1 MKLGKY
7 FLKETPAG
15 SKTLIYSGDR
25 EIKIHSAYDPVKES
39 ERAVSSFK
47 RGRSSLVL
55 VSGLGLAYHIG
66 ALRKRFS
73 DAQIIVI
80 EKEKE
85 VIALAA
91 DVNPGVLGGIQV
103 INSEADLPM
112 IFEELNMSEFRG
124 ISHYFHKPSYMINRE
139 FYDSIA
145 LNIKQ
150 YISSKVSDLLTRF
163 EFEERWVE
171 NIFTNLHHVYGSG
184 LAADLFGKFK
194 GYTGIIVSAGPSLK
208 KNAHLLNS
216 IRDRALVLSVDTA
229 AKALEKEGVIPHF
242 IMTLDAQKHSVKH
255 FLGLK
260 SHSPALL
267 ADIVS
272 SPAILRIYGGKKFIS
287 TTSKY
292 YTNTRNESVRETT
305 PVMDWLEKSIQPIGD
320 IQSGGSVATSAF
332 DLMMNLGCNPIILVG
347 QDLAYTGRE
356 IHCSGTHHND
366 DWLRKINRFLNLDT
380 INQRVIRKRK
390 IKYVD
395 AFGGRGTI
403 ISDFVLDL
411 YRSWFE
417 DSAQKVSQEII
428 NATEG
433 GARIR
438 NTVEKELL
446 TIAGETPVK
455 EKTPD
460 EIIAECSQNPGTQAP
475 RKMIQRLENT
485 LKQLAELKKG
495 AEKGLN
501 GDSSSPLPGL
511 IEKYDLMQLLNPYLR
526 KSETYV
532 LRQDISGKEAED
544 IFYKS
549 IIQAHNKLVPLIKR
563 AVKNLSNLP

>member
-1 MKLGKY
+1 VKLSGY

-15 SKTLIYSGDR
+15 SKTLLYSGNR

-47 RGRSSLVL
+47 RGRSSLIM
-55 VSGLGLAYHIG
+55 VSGLGLAYHIE
-66 ALRKRFS
+66 ALQKRFP

-85 VIALAA
+85 VISLAGE
-91 DVNPGVLGGIQV
+91 VNPGILNTIEVIQ
-103 INSEADLPM
+103 SEADLPM
-112 IFEELNMSEFRG
+112 IFEEINMSGFRG
-124 ISHYFHKPSYMINRE
+124 ISHYIHRPSYLISRE

-145 LNIKQ
+145 QNIKQ

-163 EFEERWVE
+163 EFEERWVD
-171 NIFTNLHHVYGSG
+171 NIFTNLHETCSSG
-184 LAADLFGKFK
+184 LAADLFGRFK
-194 GYTGIIVSAGPSLK
+194 GYPGIIVSAGPSLR
-208 KNAHLLNS
+208 KNAHILNS
-216 IRDRALVLSVDTA
+216 LKERALILSVDTA
-229 AKALEKEGVIPHF
+229 AKALEKNGVIPHF

-260 SHSPALL
+260 NQSPALL

-272 SPAILRIYGGKKFIS
+272 YPAILRKYSGRKFIS

-292 YTNTRNESVRETT
+292 YISSQNENIRETT
-305 PVMDWLEKSIQPIGD
+305 PVMDWLEKSIQPVGD
-320 IQSGGSVATSAF
+320 IQSGGSVATSAL
-332 DLMMNLGCNPIILVG
+332 DLMMNLGCDPIILVG

-366 DWLRKINRFLNLDT
+366 DWLQKINRVLNLDT

-390 IKYVD
+390 IKYVES
-395 AFGGRGTI
+395 FGGEGKT

-411 YRSWFE
+411 YKSWFE
-417 DSAQKVSQEII
+417 DSAQKISQEII

-433 GARIR
+433 GARIK
-438 NTVEKELL
+438 NTIEKKLL
-446 TIAGETPVK
+446 QITEETPEK

-460 EIIAECSQNPGTQAP
+460 KIIAECQNPGTRNPQ
-475 RKMIQRLENT
+475 KLIKRLESA
-485 LKQLAELKKG
+485 LEQLSELKKS
-495 AEKGLN
+495 AEKGLE
-501 GDSSSPLPGL
+501 GSTTPDIPDL
-511 IEKYDLMQLLNPYLR
+511 INKYDLMQLLNPYLR

-532 LRQDISGKEAED
+532 LRHDISGKEAED
-544 IFYKS
+544 IFYKGL
-549 IIQAHNKLVPLIKR
+549 IQAHNKLVPLISR
-563 AVKNLSNLP
+563 SLKNLSKL